1 MDNLDRTFRQLVR
14 VIRAQHPSY
23 LTSPF
28 TVTELVQTVLPY
40 RHHRRELA
48 LETNQ
53 DYEAAISELLTG
65 SRGYLLVDERMRDAL
80 TKELASPNSDTG
92 AFREFADAQVSLNPE
107 AVRAVDG
114 SAATATSTSA
124 SASAASAPTLAMPVS
139 RPAASAPAAPRPAAA
154 PPAASAA
161 AAPASAPASAGK
173 APRVAGGGCPYCGGD
188 LPAGRELRFC
198 PHCGQDLTITHC
210 KGCGAELEVGWRF
223 CVTCG
228 RTAGS

>member
-23 LTSPF
+23 LSSPF
-28 TVTELVQTVLPY
+28 TVSELVQTVLPY

-48 LETNQ
+48 LDTNQ
-53 DYEAAISELLTG
+53 DYEATISELLTG
-65 SRGYLLVDERMRDAL
+65 ARGYLLVDERMRDAL
-80 TKELASPNSDTG
+80 SRELASPNADTG
-92 AFREFADAQVSLNPE
+92 AFREFANAQVSLNPE
-107 AVRAVDG
+107 AVRAVEG
-114 SAATATSTSA
+114 
-124 SASAASAPTLAMPVS
+124 
-139 RPAASAPAAPRPAAA
+139 SAPAAPVPAAQAAPTIPMPASAVSRPSPTA
-154 PPAASAA
+154 PPAA
-161 AAPASAPASAGK
+161 PASSGK
-173 APRVAGGGCPYCGGD
+173 PPRAAGGGCPYCGGE